1 MVKKHFL
8 FLLTLTAFVL
18 GNTAVLGQT
27 YNEVGN
33 IKESEH
39 FAEKTILVED
49 ANHELQVE
57 DILNESYDSENVIE
71 VKNHI
76 PYLDFT
82 KSTYWMQLNIQNSED
97 VKHLYN
103 LQLARP
109 LTNIIN
115 LYIYDENHKLLKK
128 YHAGDDLAF
137 KERPYLHKDF
147 IFPITIEPHVK
158 YKLIVETTSDGE
170 ILKLPMKFWEINSF
184 TQFASTENFFL
195 GFYYGLFLLVI
206 VFFSF
211 FGIALRQNIYLFF
224 VSYVFFLGLFQ
235 FSLDGL
241 AYQYLWPSSPWMGNH
256 AILIFAAISLLSM
269 LLYVQ

>member
-27 YNEVGN
+27 YHEVGN

-39 FAEKTILVED
+39 FAEKAILVED

-97 VKHLYN
+97 VMHLYN
-103 LQLARP
+103 SQDP
-109 LTNIIN
+109 
-115 LYIYDENHKLLKK
+115 
-128 YHAGDDLAF
+128 
-137 KERPYLHKDF
+137 
-147 IFPITIEPHVK
+147 
-158 YKLIVETTSDGE
+158 
-170 ILKLPMKFWEINSF
+170 
-184 TQFASTENFFL
+184 
-195 GFYYGLFLLVI
+195 
-206 VFFSF
+206 
-211 FGIALRQNIYLFF
+211 
-224 VSYVFFLGLFQ
+224 
-235 FSLDGL
+235 
-241 AYQYLWPSSPWMGNH
+241 
-256 AILIFAAISLLSM
+256 
-269 LLYVQ
+269 